1 MFRDPQFCKFI
12 DSSKHVFESSGD
24 VLKDVHDGNIWKTIV
39 INQSTPE
46 PFFLTSNNIGLH
58 LNIDW
63 FKPFKRSEY
72 KVSAIMIS
80 VLNLPRQE
88 RCMTKWTMIAGVIL
102 GPSEPKGNTN
112 TFLAPLVDDL
122 LLLKDG
128 LDLLPNGGIVK
139 AALLGLS
146 ADMSALRKFA
156 QFLSHKADLGCF
168 RCTFKAEREPGKQG
182 ASGKMSYCTP

>member
-1 MFRDPQFCKFI
+1 MFGKTCGHKLGYQRRLAFSRTKWTPYKKYHFLSPSTWLKYIFKDPQFVSLLTVQSMFLNHLEM
-12 DSSKHVFESSGD
+12 SKMCTMEILTF
-24 VLKDVHDGNIWKTIV
+24 V
-39 INQSTPE
+39 INQITSE
-46 PFFLTSNNIGLH
+46 PFFLTSNIIDLL

-88 RCMTKWTMIAGVIL
+88 RCKTKWTMIVGAIP
-102 GPSEPKGNTN
+102 GPSEPKGNIN

-128 LDLLPNGGIVK
+128 PMVLLK
-139 AALLGLS
+139 LLYL
-146 ADMSALRKFA
+146 AFQQICL
-156 QFLSHKADLGCF
+156 L
-168 RCTFKAEREPGKQG
+168 
-182 ASGKMSYCTP
+182 